1 MIESLK
7 TILPRDWVRDEWS
20 IEMYDWGERVRLFRD
35 YYDGN
40 HRARLTEN
48 MKNMLRVTGSQ
59 YDQFN
64 ENYCPLVVD
73 TFADRLIADDIVSG
87 DPTVDQFVQSV
98 LRRNRWDGL
107 QMDIHDAA
115 IRDGDTFALV
125 EYDSQQEAVVIHHE
139 PCWDGDTGMLVVY
152 DRQLRNIIAAIKV
165 WYEGAADARRV
176 NVYYSDRVEKYR
188 ADETGYGLLPF
199 VDEDTDEN
207 GRVDWLVGQVP
218 VVHYRN
224 RVRSRERYGVSE
236 LASVVPLQDAL
247 NRGLMSMVMVSELTA
262 FAMRVAKGF
271 EPPDEI
277 SPGMWVTIAAEGLSR
292 DQVADAYT
300 LEAGGIVPFIDQAN
314 HIVEQISTISRTPLG
329 HLGGSDAV
337 SGESLKQRESG
348 LLAKVRRAQV
358 RFGNVH
364 EDLLALAIKVYNV
377 YGESTI
383 GDNVSL
389 RCVWRD
395 AEVRNDAEQIA
406 NAMMTRD
413 ILGDRE
419 TVRLLANVYGF
430 TVEDQ
435 ERILTDVS
443 NQTRMN

>member
-188 ADETGYGLLPF
+188 ADETGYGLLPY

-383 GDNVSL
+383 SDNVSL